1 MFKWQALAK
10 SALAMH
16 LVLLSAMVL
25 VAVITQWRPV
35 WAGVA
40 GIVLAGSAATAQGMV
55 LNARGFGALWWSQ
68 VVKWVLLGLGVIAL
82 VKIWPELPLPGFLV
96 GVVMSQLIWA
106 RIGLTRAQGL
116 RAGK

>member
-82 VKIWPELPLPGFLV
+82 VKIWSELPLPGFLV